1 MGSGKSFFGNL
12 LANELNI
19 PNLDLDCF
27 LEEKEMI
34 KIDDIFKESG
44 ESYFRKQE
52 NKYLLELINRTD
64 KYIISCGG
72 GTPVFFNNMKKM
84 NSNGITIY
92 LKRNSDFLYNYL
104 LNSKQKRPVFDSL
117 LSKENFLIHFRKRE
131 FFYLKSKLIIHCD
144 NFFSTKEIIENI
156 KSQLYGYRFKK

>member
-12 LANELNI
+12 LANELNM

-27 LEEKEMI
+27 LEEKEII

-104 LNSKQKRPVFDSL
+104 LNSKQKRPVFDRL

-144 NFFSTKEIIENI
+144 NFLSTKEIIENI